1 MLLLNMK
8 SHPTAKAVA
17 EWSLISSHSISVA
30 GQVQEVTL
38 LIDRFKSASEHDLSA
53 VLPDGVK
60 LLMNMW
66 SLYTVVFLSTLL
78 PGKSC

>member
-1 MLLLNMK
+1 M
-8 SHPTAKAVA
+8 
-17 EWSLISSHSISVA
+17 SVA

-60 LLMNMW
+60 LLMGMW
-66 SLYTVVFLSTLL
+66 SLYTVVFLSVLL